1 MASSPYSPDF
11 LADLERTLTRVRIA
25 RYITATGGD
34 LAEAL
39 QLYEKNIALSEAL
52 FGFLHGLEIA
62 VRNSLHHVLSA
73 DIGTQDWYKNN
84 LPLPFPTVPR
94 LVFTIPMQ
102 KMIDKARRNVGS
114 PAPVGKLIAELT
126 FGFWPFLI
134 SGQFHNL
141 WSASSHQAFPHAR
154 VPRSHVHTRLETI
167 QRLRNRIA
175 HHEPILS
182 SQNAVYTGHASHSTI
197 DLPSILE
204 CVSWISPATA
214 DWLLTCTRYETAR
227 TLLAEVSASGI
238 HL

>member
-1 MASSPYSPDF
+1 LASSPYSSDF

-84 LPLPFPTVPR
+84 LQLPFPTVPR

-102 KMIDKARRNVGS
+102 K
-114 PAPVGKLIAELT
+114 
-126 FGFWPFLI
+126 
-134 SGQFHNL
+134 
-141 WSASSHQAFPHAR
+141 
-154 VPRSHVHTRLETI
+154 
-167 QRLRNRIA
+167 
-175 HHEPILS
+175 
-182 SQNAVYTGHASHSTI
+182 
-197 DLPSILE
+197 
-204 CVSWISPATA
+204 
-214 DWLLTCTRYETAR
+214 
-227 TLLAEVSASGI
+227 
-238 HL
+238 